1 MKYIVALKNKKYEVE
16 VEQGEARIL
25 SVSDAVAAPAA
36 APLPAASAAPAPVA
50 SPVGGETVDCPMPG
64 TVIDIKVKAGDAVK
78 AGDVLVVIEA
88 MKMENDITAPH
99 DGTVKQIVCSK
110 GAAVSTGDTL
120 VVM

>member
-16 VEQGEARIL
+16 VERGEARLI
-25 SVSDAVAAPAA
+25 SVSDVASAPVVVQTPVAETPVQTASAVSGNAVA
-36 APLPAASAAPAPVA
+36 
-50 SPVGGETVDCPMPG
+50 CPMPG
-64 TVIDIKVKAGDAVK
+64 TVLDIKVKAGDAVK

-88 MKMENDITAPH
+88 MKMENDITAPA
-99 DGTVKQIVCSK
+99 DGTVKQVVCSK